1 MSDKNIKLLKQD
13 SNVSA
18 ENSPTQSG
26 QADND
31 RAREVPAKSER
42 AKKGSAKKA
51 QAQKGQVKKGQAQ
64 KGQAKARGKSRRFA
78 MQAIYQWQ
86 MTGDSI
92 TGIKQQFFEEN
103 NFSKID
109 TEYFT
114 ELVSGVAAS
123 INDLD
128 PLLEKYMSRLTA
140 SVDPVERAIIRLAA
154 YEFLHRIDV
163 PYRVVLNEAISITKE
178 YCSENSHTF
187 VNAVLDKVAKEI
199 RHIEVKSREG
209 QRKEAQVKKSQD
221 KKDE

>member
-1 MSDKNIKLLKQD
+1 MSDKNIKLPKQD

-18 ENSPTQSG
+18 ENSPTLSG

-31 RAREVPAKSER
+31 RARDVPAKSE
-42 AKKGSAKKA
+42 
-51 QAQKGQVKKGQAQ
+51 QAKKGQAQ
-64 KGQAKARGKSRRFA
+64 HGQAKKGQAKKGQAKARGKSRRFA

-92 TGIKQQFFEEN
+92 SGIKQQFFDEN

-163 PYRVVLNEAISITKE
+163 PYRVILNEAISITKE

-199 RHIEVKSREG
+199 RHIEVKNREVQMKDN
-209 QRKEAQVKKSQD
+209 QR